1 MEVEHL
7 TISVVEGRLVY
18 KLCISFILIWLV
30 RQGKET
36 PDKKV
41 VHSTVYGEPREKV
54 SLEGWFEDKL
64 STGK

>member
-30 RQGKET
+30 RQGKAT
-36 PDKKV
+36 PNMEV
-41 VHSTVYGEPREKV
+41 VHSTVYGEPRDKV
-54 SLEGWFEDKL
+54 SLEGWLEDKL
-64 STGK
+64 STGI

>member
-18 KLCISFILIWLV
+18 KLCILFILIWLV

-41 VHSTVYGEPREKV
+41 VHSTVYGELRDKV
-54 SLEGWFEDKL
+54 GLEGWLEDKL
-64 STGK
+64 STGI